1 MAKQSLD
8 EMIEASED
16 AIKKGQDLSD
26 IEADHRGKAKD
37 KQKDHKEKVAGIIR
51 DAKFAHKDQIAASAK
66 EESKEAG
73 DEPKAEKV
81 GETAGDTEKT
91 VEKSAKGEISPE
103 GGKAKKPKK
112 GKAKIRSKK
121 YQELKALIEVKE
133 KYDISDALELVK
145 KTSMTKFDG
154 NIEVHIRLA
163 GKMGKPEQVRGLL
176 QYPFSTGRKISVV
189 ILDEKIIDEIADSK
203 KVAADIY
210 LVTPVLMPKAAKLAK
225 ILGPKGKMPN
235 PKAGTITADPE
246 KTKKDLEGGQTEY
259 KTDAGGNIHQII
271 GKISGKTGDLAE
283 NFKTLLAVLPLD
295 KVQSIH
301 LCATMGPA
309 VKVKK

>member
-37 KQKDHKEKVAGIIR
+37 KQKDHKEKVAEIIR
-51 DAKFAHKDQIAASAK
+51 DAKFAHKEQIAASAK
-66 EESKEAG
+66 EESKEEKGEEVNTEKVEESTG
-73 DEPKAEKV
+73 DAEKP
-81 GETAGDTEKT
+81 TEK
-91 VEKSAKGEISPE
+91 
-103 GGKAKKPKK
+103 KAKKPKK

-121 YQELKALIEVKE
+121 YQELKALIEIKE
-133 KYDISDALELVK
+133 KYDISEALELVK

-154 NIEVHIRLA
+154 NVEVHVRLV
-163 GKMGKPEQVRGLL
+163 GKMGKPERVRGLL
-176 QYPFSTGRKISVV
+176 QYPFGTGRKISVV
-189 ILDEKIIDEIADSK
+189 ILDEKIIDEIAESK

-210 LVTPVLMPKAAKLAK
+210 LVTPALMPKAAKLAK

-235 PKAGTITADPE
+235 PKAGTITTDPE

-259 KTDAGGNIHQII
+259 KTDNGGNIHQII

-283 NFKTLLAVLPLD
+283 NFKTLIATLPLD

>member
-26 IEADHRGKAKD
+26 IEADHRGKTKD
-37 KQKDHKEKVAGIIR
+37 KQKDHKEKVAEIIR
-51 DAKFAHKDQIAASAK
+51 DAKFAHKDQIAASNK
-66 EESKEAG
+66 EESKEEG
-73 DEPKAEKV
+73 DESKAEKSE
-81 GETAGDTEKT
+81 ETAGDNTEKPI
-91 VEKSAKGEISPE
+91 AK
-103 GGKAKKPKK
+103 KAKKPKK

-133 KYDISDALELVK
+133 KYDISEALELVK

-154 NIEVHIRLA
+154 NVEVHIRLA

-176 QYPFSTGRKISVV
+176 QYPFGTGRKILVV

-210 LVTPVLMPKAAKLAK
+210 LVTPALMPKAAKLAK

-235 PKAGTITADPE
+235 PKAGTITVDPE

-259 KTDAGGNIHQII
+259 KTDNGGNIHQVI
-271 GKISGKTGDLAE
+271 GKISGKAGDLAE
-283 NFKTLLAVLPLD
+283 NFKTLLGTLPLD

>member
-26 IEADHRGKAKD
+26 IEADHRGKTKD

-66 EESKEAG
+66 EESKE
-73 DEPKAEKV
+73 EKGEEAKTDKV
-81 GETAGDTEKT
+81 EETAGDTEKT
-91 VEKSAKGEISPE
+91 VEK
-103 GGKAKKPKK
+103 KAKKPKK
-112 GKAKIRSKK
+112 GKSKIRSKK

-133 KYDISDALELVK
+133 KYDISEALELVK

-154 NIEVHIRLA
+154 NVEVHIRLA

-176 QYPFSTGRKISVV
+176 QYPFSTGRQISVV

-210 LVTPVLMPKAAKLAK
+210 LVTPALMPKAAKLAK

-235 PKAGTITADPE
+235 PKAGTITTDPE

-259 KTDAGGNIHQII
+259 KTDNGGNIHQVI
-271 GKISGKTGDLAE
+271 GKISGKAGDLAE

>member
-8 EMIEASED
+8 EMISASED
-16 AIKKGQDLSD
+16 AIEKGQDLSD
-26 IEADHRGKAKD
+26 IEADYRGKTKD

-51 DAKFAHKDQIAASAK
+51 DAKFAHKEQIAASAK
-66 EESKEAG
+66 DESKEEKG
-73 DEPKAEKV
+73 DEAKADDVEVEEKK
-81 GETAGDTEKT
+81 A
-91 VEKSAKGEISPE
+91 KSKSVKGKISPK
-103 GGKAKKPKK
+103 GGK

-121 YQELKALIEVKE
+121 YHELKALIAVKE
-133 KYDISDALELVK
+133 KYDISEALELVK

-154 NIEVHIRLA
+154 NVEVHIRLA
-163 GKMGKPEQVRGLL
+163 GKMGKPEQARGLL

-189 ILDEKIIDEIADSK
+189 ILDEKIIDEIAESK
-203 KVAADIY
+203 KIAADIY
-210 LVTPVLMPKAAKLAK
+210 LVTPALMPKAAKLAK

-235 PKAGTITADPE
+235 PKAGTITTDPE

-259 KTDAGGNIHQII
+259 KTDNGGNIHQII
-271 GKISGKTGDLAE
+271 GKISGKAGDLAE

-301 LCATMGPA
+301 LCATMGPS